1 MELQSIATVQEQD
14 VKTWLCSSAFRR
26 LKASCT
32 LAHDKLEPRKQRL
45 STLVAG
51 RAVAIAQQLGLG
63 DREIVQLE
71 LAAQVHRI
79 GELFL
84 HKSLR
89 SKSFLDMTSVE
100 MKTYRQYPIF
110 SAFRLSAD
118 ARIICD
124 VILKHREYFS
134 GDGFLKNDRD
144 CKVPFAS
151 RILCVATEYEE
162 LMMFRGFSPEIQYTI
177 QRRMFKN
184 IIGRYDQQVISALMK
199 TIVEENIIH

>member
-1 MELQSIATVQEQD
+1 MVQAQD
-14 VKTWLCSSAFRR
+14 VKTWLARRSFRH
-26 LKASCT
+26 LVATCA
-32 LAHDKLEPRKQRL
+32 LANEKLEPRRQRL
-45 STLVAG
+45 SSYVAV
-51 RAVAIAQQLGLG
+51 RAVAIARQLGLG

-79 GELFL
+79 GKLLL

-89 SKSFLDMTSVE
+89 SKSFLDMNSVE
-100 MKTYRQYPIF
+100 MKAYRQYPIF
-110 SAFRLSAD
+110 SAFRLSTD

-144 CKVPFAS
+144 CRVPFAA

-162 LMMFRGFSPEIQYTI
+162 LMMFRGFSPEIQDMI

-184 IIGRYDQQVISALMK
+184 VIGRYDQRVIDALMK
-199 TIVEENIIH
+199 IVVEENVIH

>member
-1 MELQSIATVQEQD
+1 MELQSIAAVRAQD
-14 VKTWLCSSAFRR
+14 VKTWLGSRAFMHLMATCSQV
-26 LKASCT
+26 
-32 LAHDKLEPRKQRL
+32 HEKLEPRKQRL
-45 STLVAG
+45 STLVAV
-51 RAVAIAQQLGLG
+51 RAVAIARQLGLG

-100 MKTYRQYPIF
+100 MKAYRQYPIF
-110 SAFRLSAD
+110 SAFRLSTD

-144 CKVPFAS
+144 CKVPFSA

-162 LMMFRGFSPEIQYTI
+162 LMMFRGFSPEIQDTI

-184 IIGRYDQQVISALMK
+184 VIGRYDQQVINALMK
-199 TIVEENIIH
+199 TVVEENIVH